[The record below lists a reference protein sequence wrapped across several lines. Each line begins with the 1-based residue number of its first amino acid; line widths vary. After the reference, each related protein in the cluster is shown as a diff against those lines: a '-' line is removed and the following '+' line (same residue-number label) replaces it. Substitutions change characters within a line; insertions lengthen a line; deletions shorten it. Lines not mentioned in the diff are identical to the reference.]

1 MADVQVNTGGPTER
15 GTSGGPGML
24 LAIVLALII
33 GAAIV
38 WFVVLY
44 RPARSSTAAPTNPG
58 TTINV
63 QVPPI
68 SINTGT
74 NAAPAPTA
82 GSSAAPAQPAGG
94 AAP

>member
-1 MADVQVNTGGPTER
+1 MADVQVNTGGPSDR
-15 GTSGGPGML
+15 GSTGGLGIL
-24 LAIVLALII
+24 FAVILALVI

-44 RPARSSTAAPTNPG
+44 RPASSSTAAPTTPG

-68 SINTGT
+68 SINA
-74 NAAPAPTA
+74 NPAPVPAA
-82 GSSAAPAQPAGG
+82 GSNTSPAKPAA
-94 AAP
+94 AATP